1 MEKNHLEFLS
11 NFKKAND
18 GMIAINSTAYNNT
31 FSNRRTRERLKDYTL
46 EEIET
51 IINSGS
57 ISEQQRLS
65 RNYFYKDG
73 FYRRI
78 LIYYATL
85 LKYYGILIPHTAD
98 SKSLKNTTIQKRYN
112 KAVDYIDK
120 MNLPNLLT
128 NCAIK
133 ALVNGTYYGVI
144 VEETKDSFTILDL
157 PSYYCCT
164 RFKDFYGNN
173 IIEFDLRYF
182 DSILLENDR
191 KKALDVYPK
200 YISREYNKY
209 HTGKRKFP
217 WLFLTTDSS
226 ICFEFFDS
234 RPLFLNVI
242 PAAIRYDE
250 AVETERERDLDEI
263 KKIIVQKI
271 PHNTNNEF
279 LLEPDEV
286 EELHRGAVQMLR
298 NNKNI
303 SVLTTY
309 ADVEAIQSK
318 GTSDTSTNIIDKMVN
333 NIYNESGT
341 SSQLFASNS
350 NLALEYSLNNDLAL
364 MMVLGNK
371 FNTFITNIINRNFS
385 NTNIKFRYVIL
396 PITYYNTK
404 NYIEDTLKLAQNGYS
419 FLLPAIASG
428 FSQKEINEVK
438 NLENDILDLGT
449 KLIPLAT
456 SYTQSNNAG
465 GKVGAPEKELTEKAP
480 KTIQNEESLDRQGGI
495 ESE

>member
-209 HTGKRKFP
+209 HTGKRKSP

-234 RPLFLNVI
+234 RPLFLNVV

-279 LLEPDEV
+279 LLGYSHNDYQFPGGHVEKGENLVQTIKREIKEETGIVLNHLNINPFAKMISYYKDWPEKGKNRKIEIYYYELKTDEKP
-286 EELHRGAVQMLR
+286 
-298 NNKNI
+298 N
-303 SVLTTY
+303 
-309 ADVEAIQSK
+309 
-318 GTSDTSTNIIDKMVN
+318 
-333 NIYNESGT
+333 
-341 SSQLFASNS
+341 
-350 NLALEYSLNNDLAL
+350 LNN
-364 MMVLGNK
+364 
-371 FNTFITNIINRNFS
+371 
-385 NTNIKFRYVIL
+385 
-396 PITYYNTK
+396 
-404 NYIEDTLKLAQNGYS
+404 
-419 FLLPAIASG
+419 
-428 FSQKEINEVK
+428 
-438 NLENDILDLGT
+438 
-449 KLIPLAT
+449 T
-456 SYTQSNNAG
+456 SYT
-465 GKVGAPEKELTEKAP
+465 
-480 KTIQNEESLDRQGGI
+480 
-495 ESE
+495 ESEKDGNFELRYIPVNDVEEELKENVQKYGDKKGITKEMLEILNLYKSLN